1 MTPKP
6 TLWQK
11 LFPLLLREAIAMLQ
25 GISELLNK
33 ATEQLKEVATQGA
46 IAPEQLTPERSWVG
60 RGAALWWQGMGWVQQ
75 RLPSHLQERYNR
87 ATLTGIAIALLLILL
102 WLHPLSWF
110 QSPPRPTVKATQR
123 PQPSVLVQP
132 RLAPP
137 PTAAT
142 PPPPPPTP
150 IPTPAPTPMPSPG
163 LIANSSLVSDS
174 LTVRQQLLALC
185 DRYSNALDPTLTLT
199 PSEQRLELMLANS
212 WYDLSP
218 TKQDQLAQNLWQ
230 TAHDLG
236 YQTVIVVD
244 TQGRL
249 LVRDPVVGENAI
261 VVRRKLNSPSA

>member
-11 LFPLLLREAIAMLQ
+11 LFPLLLREAIATLQ
-25 GISELLNK
+25 GISNLLNK
-33 ATEQLKEVATQGA
+33 ATEQLKGVATQRA
-46 IAPEQLTPERSWVG
+46 IAPEQLNPEHSWVG
-60 RGAALWWQGMGWVQQ
+60 RGAALWWQGIGWVQQ

-87 ATLTGIAIALLLILL
+87 ATLTGIAIALFLLLL
-102 WLHPLSWF
+102 WLNPLSWF
-110 QSPPRPTVKATQR
+110 QAPPRPTVKEVKR

-132 RLAPP
+132 R
-137 PTAAT
+137 
-142 PPPPPPTP
+142 
-150 IPTPAPTPMPSPG
+150 PAPTPIATTPPPAPMPKPTPTPTPSPG
-163 LIANSSLVSDS
+163 LIANSTFVSDS
-174 LTVRQQLLALC
+174 LTARQQLLAIC
-185 DRYSNALDPTLTLT
+185 DRYSNALNPTLTLT

-244 TQGRL
+244 TEGRQ
-249 LVRDPVVGENAI
+249 LVRDPVVGDNAI
-261 VVRRKLNSPSA
+261 VVRRKLI

>member
-1 MTPKP
+1 MIPKP

-11 LFPLLLREAIAMLQ
+11 LFPLLLREAIATLQ
-25 GISELLNK
+25 GISALLSK
-33 ATEQLKEVATQGA
+33 ATEQLKGMATQRA
-46 IAPEQLTPERSWVG
+46 IAPEQLNPEHSWVS

-102 WLHPLSWF
+102 WLNPLSWF

-132 RLAPP
+132 RPAPTP
-137 PTAAT
+137 MAAT
-142 PPPPPPTP
+142 PSPPPTP
-150 IPTPAPTPMPSPG
+150 IPKPTPTP
-163 LIANSSLVSDS
+163 LAIAPSSLVSDS
-174 LTVRQQLLALC
+174 LTVRQQLLAIC

-199 PSEQRLELMLANS
+199 PSEQRLELMLTNS

-218 TKQDQLAQNLWQ
+218 QKQDQLAQNLWQ

-244 TQGRL
+244 TEGRP
-249 LVRDPVVGENAI
+249 LVRDPVVGDNAI
-261 VVRRKLNSPSA
+261 VVRRKLT

>member
-11 LFPLLLREAIAMLQ
+11 LFPLLLRETIATLQ
-25 GISELLNK
+25 GISELLSK
-33 ATEQLKEVATQGA
+33 ATAQLKKVATQRA
-46 IAPEQLTPERSWVG
+46 IAPEQLNPERSWVG

-75 RLPSHLQERYNR
+75 RLPNHLQERYNR

-102 WLHPLSWF
+102 WLNPLSWL
-110 QSPPRPTVKATQR
+110 QSPRQPTVKATQR

-132 RLAPP
+132 R
-137 PTAAT
+137 
-142 PPPPPPTP
+142 
-150 IPTPAPTPMPSPG
+150 PAPTPMAATPAPIPQPTPTPTPSPRA
-163 LIANSSLVSDS
+163 IAPSTFVSDS

-244 TQGRL
+244 TEGHL
-249 LVRDPVVGENAI
+249 LVRNPVVGDNAI
-261 VVRRKLNSPSA
+261 VVRRKLI

>member
-11 LFPLLLREAIAMLQ
+11 LFPLLLREAIATLQ
-25 GISELLNK
+25 GISELLSK
-33 ATEQLKEVATQGA
+33 ATEQLKGVATQRA
-46 IAPEQLTPERSWVG
+46 IAPEQLNPEHSWVS

-87 ATLTGIAIALLLILL
+87 ATLTAIAIALLLILL
-102 WLHPLSWF
+102 WLNPLSWF
-110 QSPPRPTVKATQR
+110 QSPPRPTVKAAQR

-132 RLAPP
+132 R
-137 PTAAT
+137 
-142 PPPPPPTP
+142 
-150 IPTPAPTPMPSPG
+150 PAPTPMAATPSPPPAPIPKPTPTP
-163 LIANSSLVSDS
+163 LAIAPSSLVSDS
-174 LTVRQQLLALC
+174 LTVRQQLLAIC

-199 PSEQRLELMLANS
+199 PSEQRLELMLTNS

-218 TKQDQLAQNLWQ
+218 QKQDQLAQNLWQ

-244 TQGRL
+244 TEGRP
-249 LVRDPVVGENAI
+249 LVRDPVVGDNAI
-261 VVRRKLNSPSA
+261 VVRRKLT

>member
-25 GISELLNK
+25 GINNLLSK
-33 ATEQLKEVATQGA
+33 ATEQLKGVATQRA
-46 IAPEQLTPERSWVG
+46 IAPEQLTPERSWVS

-75 RLPSHLQERYNR
+75 RLPNHLQERYNR

-102 WLHPLSWF
+102 WLNPLSWF

-132 RLAPP
+132 RPA
-137 PTAAT
+137 
-142 PPPPPPTP
+142 PTP
-150 IPTPAPTPMPSPG
+150 MAATPAPTPQPTPTPTPSPG
-163 LIANSSLVSDS
+163 AIAPSTFVSDS

-244 TQGRL
+244 TEGHL
-249 LVRDPVVGENAI
+249 LVRDPVVGDNAI
-261 VVRRKLNSPSA
+261 VVRRKLI